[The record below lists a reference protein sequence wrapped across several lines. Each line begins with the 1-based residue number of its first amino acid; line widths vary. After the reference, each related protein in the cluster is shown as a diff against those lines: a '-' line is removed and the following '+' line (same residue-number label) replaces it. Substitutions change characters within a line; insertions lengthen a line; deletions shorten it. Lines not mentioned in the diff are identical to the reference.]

1 MDNTDAE
8 KWTNERV
15 LSIRYWT
22 PTLLSFHTT
31 RSPEFK
37 FTPGHYT
44 RLGLDADDGTIIWR
58 PYSMVS
64 AAHEEYLEFFATLIP
79 GGDFSN
85 VLAHL
90 QTGQM
95 IHVDKFALGFLTLD
109 QLAAGRDLWLLAS
122 GTGLGPFISILRD
135 PTVWQKFKRLTVVHS
150 VRRESE
156 LAYRNEIN
164 VLAEGDLFPNTKAE
178 LNYLPIVTR
187 EPGATLLSARIP
199 QLLVSGELAET
210 ANRSIH
216 LDTSR
221 FMVCGNP
228 EMAREIRHI
237 LSTQGFA
244 TNRRGVPGQMAF
256 EKYW

>member
-1 MDNTDAE
+1 MNNTDAE

-90 QTGQM
+90 QTGQT

-122 GTGLGPFISILRD
+122 GTGLGPFISILRE
-135 PTVWQKFKRLTVVHS
+135 PAIWKKFERLIVVHS
-150 VRRESE
+150 VRRAAE
-156 LAYRNEIN
+156 LAYQDEICT
-164 VLAEGDLFPNTKAE
+164 LANSNPKIT
-178 LNYLPIVTR
+178 YIPIVTR
-187 EPGATLLSARIP
+187 EPGATLLATRIP
-199 QLLVSGELAET
+199 QLLVDGQLVKAVG
-210 ANRSIH
+210 IP
-216 LDTSR
+216 LDVDTSR
-221 FMVCGNP
+221 LMICGNP
-228 EMAREIRHI
+228 EMARELRQI

-244 TNRRGVPGQMAF
+244 TNRRGIPGQMAF